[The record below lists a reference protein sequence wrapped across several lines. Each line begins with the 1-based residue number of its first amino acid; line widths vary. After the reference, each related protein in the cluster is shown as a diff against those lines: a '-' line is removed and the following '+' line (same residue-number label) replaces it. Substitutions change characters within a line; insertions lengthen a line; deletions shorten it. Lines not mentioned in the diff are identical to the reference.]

1 MVTRLTS
8 GIKISVES
16 SYQGRYVSSDG
27 PLWVFHYNISINNQ
41 GPNPVKLLRRKWHI
55 WDSNAAPTSVEG
67 EGVVGLQPEI
77 QSGEGHSY
85 QSGCHLKSSLGF
97 MRGSYQMLD
106 LLTNKTFE
114 VEIPLFH
121 LIAPQVL
128 N

>member
-16 SYQGRYVSSDG
+16 SYKGRYVSSDG
-27 PLWVFHYNISINNQ
+27 PLWVFHYNISITNQ
-41 GPNPVKLLRRKWHI
+41 GPNPVKLLRRKWYL
-55 WDSNAAPTSVEG
+55 WDSNAAPINIEG
-67 EGVVGLQPEI
+67 DGVVGLQPEI
-77 QSGEGHSY
+77 PRGGSHAY
-85 QSGCHLKSSLGF
+85 QSGCHLKSGVGF

-106 LLTNKTFE
+106 LLTNSTFE

-121 LIAPQVL
+121 LLAPQIL